1 MYKNLNN
8 IHQSHYLA
16 LIYIILLIIIPRYAI
31 LPFSNKLNINY
42 DIINEWYFFV
52 ITTIL
57 MIYAIKIFKVKL
69 QKDWLNIK
77 NKKIGVFL
85 TGIVGFFLI
94 LLLNVILILI
104 INQGRQVKSV
114 NQNAIEN
121 ISFLSQFFAPL
132 LIVIIGPIL
141 EELLFRVYILEVLK
155 NKIKLLPAILISI
168 SSFTV
173 IHMHSLTED
182 WKTLIPYFSIGIV
195 TVFIYLKKHN
205 FYYILSIH
213 VLNNLVAQIAIWFL
227 Q

>member
-94 LLLNVILILI
+94 LLLNVNTY
-104 INQGRQVKSV
+104 IN
-114 NQNAIEN
+114 
-121 ISFLSQFFAPL
+121 
-132 LIVIIGPIL
+132 
-141 EELLFRVYILEVLK
+141 Y
-155 NKIKLLPAILISI
+155 
-168 SSFTV
+168 
-173 IHMHSLTED
+173 
-182 WKTLIPYFSIGIV
+182 
-195 TVFIYLKKHN
+195 
-205 FYYILSIH
+205 
-213 VLNNLVAQIAIWFL
+213 
-227 Q
+227 

>member
-104 INQGRQVKSV
+104 INQGRPVKSV

-141 EELLFRVYILEVLK
+141 EELLFRVYILEV
-155 NKIKLLPAILISI
+155 
-168 SSFTV
+168 
-173 IHMHSLTED
+173 
-182 WKTLIPYFSIGIV
+182 
-195 TVFIYLKKHN
+195 
-205 FYYILSIH
+205 
-213 VLNNLVAQIAIWFL
+213 
-227 Q
+227 